1 MAEGKNKGARMNTE
15 KSITL
20 RRDCAAIMIPSGE
33 KVTLKMGSG
42 VWVTQ
47 SLGGSYTVMTD
58 RGYMARV
65 DGYDGD
71 ALGLAVPV
79 EATPESV
86 PGAASI
92 ESIEK
97 GLWERLRSCFDPEI
111 PVNIVDLGLIYDC
124 TVTALRGGGY
134 RASVSFTL
142 TARGCGM
149 GQFLKADIEHK
160 VMTVPGVREV
170 DVQLVWE
177 PPWNHSRISGP
188 AKQQLGME

>member
-1 MAEGKNKGARMNTE
+1 MPEGNAMNIA

-33 KVTLKMGSG
+33 KVMLRMGSS

-58 RGYMARV
+58 RSYMARV

-71 ALGLAVPV
+71 ALGLARLVD
-79 EATPESV
+79 AMPESPQSATSV
-86 PGAASI
+86 
-92 ESIEK
+92 ENIEK
-97 GLWERLRSCFDPEI
+97 NVWDRLRSCFDPEI

-124 TVTALRGGGY
+124 TVTALGGGGY
-134 RASVSFTL
+134 KASVSFTL
-142 TARGCGM
+142 TAQGCGM
-149 GQFLKADIEHK
+149 GQFLKTDIEHK
-160 VMTVPGVREV
+160 LMTVPGIHEV
-170 DVQLVWE
+170 DAKLVWE
-177 PPWNHSRISGP
+177 PPWNHSRISDS